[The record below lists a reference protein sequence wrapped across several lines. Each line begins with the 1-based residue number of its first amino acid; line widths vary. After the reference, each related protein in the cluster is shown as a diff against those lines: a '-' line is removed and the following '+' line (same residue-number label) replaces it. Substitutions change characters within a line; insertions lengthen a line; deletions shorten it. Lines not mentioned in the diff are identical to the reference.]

1 MARYLGPKHK
11 MCRRVGEKLCT
22 TDKCPIVK
30 RNYPP
35 GVHGVKGRGKL
46 TGYGTQ
52 LKEKQK
58 ARWVYGIL
66 ERQFSNYYA
75 EAIRRRGATDVIF
88 LQLLE
93 SRLDNLV
100 YRSGFAKTRQGARQ
114 LINHGHIQVNG
125 KKVDISSYQVK
136 PNQTISVDAI
146 SAKKPYF
153 TNLAKNWGQNPI
165 VYDWLAV
172 DNKDFKATLLALPT
186 PEQISAPFDIKLIVE
201 FYSR

>member
-22 TDKCPIVK
+22 TDKCPVVK

-35 GVHGVKGRGKL
+35 GVHGVKGRPKL

-58 ARWVYGIL
+58 ARWVYGLL
-66 ERQFSNYYA
+66 EKQFANYYKQ
-75 EAIRRRGATDVIF
+75 AIKNRAATDVVF

-93 SRLDNLV
+93 GRLDNMV
-100 YRSGFAKTRQGARQ
+100 YRAGLAKTRQGARQ
-114 LINHGHIQVNG
+114 LINHGHIMVDG
-125 KKVDISSYQVK
+125 KKVDIASYQVR
-136 PNQTISVDAI
+136 PNQTISVDPA
-146 SAKKPYF
+146 SAKKAYF
-153 TNLAKNWGQNPI
+153 QILQKTWGQNP
-165 VYDWLAV
+165 VVFDWLAV
-172 DNKDFKATLLALPT
+172 DNKDFKAKLLALPT
-186 PEQISAPFDIKLIVE
+186 PEQISAPFDMKLIVE